1 MTPRGFEHL
10 RAICKGPRLKVDFFQ
25 TEHEFWP
32 PVLARETE
40 LSKLRKELSS
50 ARAPKC
56 GGPWWTMVDSETLD
70 LDMTGKQALTS
81 LTGKLFDGRLERP
94 QSFQIV
100 ASAERSGS

>member
-25 TEHEFWP
+25 TEHAFWP

-56 GGPWWTMVDSETLD
+56 GGPWWTMVDSGTLGSGYD
-70 LDMTGKQALTS
+70 RQTGIDIIDRQ
-81 LTGKLFDGRLERP
+81 
-94 QSFQIV
+94 V
-100 ASAERSGS
+100 V